1 MSKARLLGG
10 KIFDSRVHSQSV
22 TGKEKWLGYLL
33 GPCGA
38 LLLNAVL
45 ATYLNVYYTDVLKL
59 TTVWG
64 GAFLVVFPLLSK
76 IIDAATNV
84 LMGYIID
91 RTKTKQGKARPW
103 LLLSAPLVAITGV
116 LLFTVPKASESVQ
129 IVWVMISY
137 NLFYSF
143 AYTIYNMS
151 HNLMCPLSTRNTIQR
166 GGLSVFNQISTI
178 MMSGIIVALVFP
190 MVVMPMLGVDK
201 TKWIAVMGVIAA
213 LSLPLTLL
221 EYYFTKERVTE
232 EQAQTEEKKI
242 PFLTQLKV
250 VLTDKYTLIM
260 FVYFF
265 IYTFA
270 SSLKNLGL
278 VYYCNYVLGSYNDG
292 ITQTLVS
299 VVGGIPMGIGIFAV
313 WPLAKKFGK
322 RNVTVAG
329 FILYALGSG
338 ICWAVPNNM
347 VIVIIGQ
354 FIKNIGGLPCAYVFM
369 ALFADGLDHIEWKS
383 GIRCDGT
390 AMSIYNIIAV
400 STVGVATSL
409 FNALLSGAGYVAPE
423 IVNGV
428 TVAATQTAAVKS
440 VITFAFVGLETITGV
455 ILAVLL
461 VFLSVEK
468 NIAKKQAK
476 IREYQKADAESRGEE
491 WIAPEIRAA
500 KDEEKYLIENEEAF
514 AAALKLKC
522 TKKGLNFDVE
532 LSTHKQ
538 ALSDKQRKAEEK
550 KRIAEKKPKKR
561 QNERKKE
568 KRRNLPRCHPKNARR
583 SNKKQNCAMK
593 RTNVNGKPN

>member
-1 MSKARLLGG
+1 
-10 KIFDSRVHSQSV
+10 
-22 TGKEKWLGYLL
+22 
-33 GPCGA
+33 
-38 LLLNAVL
+38 
-45 ATYLNVYYTDVLKL
+45 
-59 TTVWG
+59 
-64 GAFLVVFPLLSK
+64 
-76 IIDAATNV
+76 
-84 LMGYIID
+84 
-91 RTKTKQGKARPW
+91 
-103 LLLSAPLVAITGV
+103 
-116 LLFTVPKASESVQ
+116 
-129 IVWVMISY
+129 
-137 NLFYSF
+137 
-143 AYTIYNMS
+143 
-151 HNLMCPLSTRNTIQR
+151 
-166 GGLSVFNQISTI
+166 
-178 MMSGIIVALVFP
+178 
-190 MVVMPMLGVDK
+190 MVIMPMLGVDK
-201 TKWIAVMGVIAA
+201 TKWIVVMGVIAA

-232 EQAQTEEKKI
+232 EQSENEEKKI
-242 PFLTQLKV
+242 PFLTQLKI

-400 STVGVATSL
+400 STVGVATSV
-409 FNALLSGAGYVAPE
+409 FNAMLSSSGYVAPE
-423 IVNGV
+423 IVDGV
-428 TVAATQTAAVKS
+428 TIAATQSAAVKS
-440 VITFAFVGLETITGV
+440 MITFAFVGLETITGI

-461 VFLSVEK
+461 LFLNVEK
-468 NIAKKQAK
+468 TIARKQAK
-476 IREYQKADAESRGEE
+476 IREYQKAEAVARGEE
-491 WIAPEIRAA
+491 WVAPEVKAA
-500 KDEEKYLIENEEAF
+500 LDEEKYLLENEEAF
-514 AAALKLKC
+514 VAALRVKC
-522 TKKGLNFDVE
+522 TKKGLNYDNE
-532 LSTHKQ
+532 LAAHKQ
-538 ALSDKQRKAEEK
+538 EMSERERKTAVK
-550 KRIAEKKPKKR
+550 KRIAEEKAAEKAKR
-561 QNERKKE
+561 AEERRAAKLAALSPEKLAALEQKSKLRAEKSEREWQAELKE
-568 KRRNLPRCHPKNARR
+568 GEAYRAKIKAELA
-583 SNKKQNCAMK
+583 
-593 RTNVNGKPN
+593 GKG